1 MGVDQLVRSSEPKEH
16 RLWGG
21 EEVRRWGIWGQE
33 KMMFSEEILE
43 TLHPAFSLGSTKKTA
58 IDNREFYDSLIQKLF
73 LPLSCKSSA
82 AILVKKEK

>member
-1 MGVDQLVRSSEPKEH
+1 
-16 RLWGG
+16 
-21 EEVRRWGIWGQE
+21 
-33 KMMFSEEILE
+33 MMLSEEILE